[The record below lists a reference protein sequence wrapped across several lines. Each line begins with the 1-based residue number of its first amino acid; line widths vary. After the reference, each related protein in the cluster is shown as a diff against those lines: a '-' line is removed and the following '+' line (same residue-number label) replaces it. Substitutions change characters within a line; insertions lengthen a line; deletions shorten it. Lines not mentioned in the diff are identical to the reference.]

1 MIGKTIADL
10 TPGDRAELTRVVEQ
24 DDIAAFVDAVGDYNP
39 VHSDPAY
46 AAGTPFKVPI
56 APGIFTAGLISAVI
70 GTQLPG
76 PGAIYLS
83 QSLKF
88 VKPVK
93 AGDTIT
99 ARAEVIE
106 VIRERNRI
114 RLQTVCVNQ
123 HGEEVLSGE
132 AWIMPSKTRVVYE
145 GRPTS
150 AASVAAL
157 AWAPWAGG
165 AGEAERA
172 GQAGNGLR
180 SEIVVLVQR
189 VLFGVEEQRLLDIEC
204 ARNRLVGG
212 RFEYTAHV
220 VVVGVHARDLP
231 LAAPCV

>member
-10 TPGDRAELTRVVEQ
+10 APGDRAELARVVEQ
-24 DDIAAFVDAVGDYNP
+24 DDIAAFIEAVGDYNP
-39 VHSDPAY
+39 VHSDAAY

-70 GTQLPG
+70 GTDLPG

-99 ARAEVIE
+99 ARVEVIE

-123 HGEEVLSGE
+123 NGEEVLSGE
-132 AWIMPSKTRVVYE
+132 AWVMPSKTRVVYE
-145 GRPTS
+145 GRPTT
-150 AASVAAL
+150 ARALAAL
-157 AWAPWAGG
+157 AWTPWTWA
-165 AGEAERA
+165 A
-172 GQAGNGLR
+172 QAMTLWSMMSLSMLSRGLQRR
-180 SEIVVLVQR
+180 S
-189 VLFGVEEQRLLDIEC
+189 
-204 ARNRLVGG
+204 
-212 RFEYTAHV
+212 
-220 VVVGVHARDLP
+220 
-231 LAAPCV
+231 

>member
-10 TPGDRAELTRVVEQ
+10 APGDHAELTRVVEQ
-24 DDIAAFVDAVGDYNP
+24 DDIAAFVEAVGDYNP

-70 GTQLPG
+70 GTELPG

-106 VIRERNRI
+106 VLHERNRI

-123 HGEEVLSGE
+123 RGEEVLSGE

-145 GRPTS
+145 GRPAS
-150 AASVAAL
+150 AAAL
-157 AWAPWAGG
+157 ACTPWTWAA
-165 AGEAERA
+165 
-172 GQAGNGLR
+172 QAVSLWSRMSLSMLGSGLPR
-180 SEIVVLVQR
+180 
-189 VLFGVEEQRLLDIEC
+189 
-204 ARNRLVGG
+204 RN
-212 RFEYTAHV
+212 
-220 VVVGVHARDLP
+220 
-231 LAAPCV
+231 

>member
-10 TPGDRAELTRVVEQ
+10 AQGDRAELTRVVEQ

-56 APGIFTAGLISAVI
+56 APGIYTAGLISAVI

-106 VIRERNRI
+106 VLRERNRI

-123 HGEEVLSGE
+123 QGEEVLSGE

-150 AASVAAL
+150 AAAL
-157 AWAPWAGG
+157 AAVACAPWAW
-165 AGEAERA
+165 AA
-172 GQAGNGLR
+172 QAVSLWSMMGL
-180 SEIVVLVQR
+180 SM
-189 VLFGVEEQRLLDIEC
+189 
-204 ARNRLVGG
+204 
-212 RFEYTAHV
+212 
-220 VVVGVHARDLP
+220 
-231 LAAPCV
+231 LASGMPRRT

>member
-10 TPGDRAELTRVVEQ
+10 NPGDRAELTRVVEQ
-24 DDIAAFVDAVGDYNP
+24 DDIAAFVEAVGDYNP
-39 VHSDPAY
+39 VHSDAAY

-150 AASVAAL
+150 AAAVAAL
-157 AWAPWAGG
+157 ACTPWAW
-165 AGEAERA
+165 AA
-172 GQAGNGLR
+172 QAISLWSKMSLSMLESGLPR
-180 SEIVVLVQR
+180 R
-189 VLFGVEEQRLLDIEC
+189 G
-204 ARNRLVGG
+204 
-212 RFEYTAHV
+212 
-220 VVVGVHARDLP
+220 
-231 LAAPCV
+231 

>member
-1 MIGKTIADL
+1 MIGRTIAEL
-10 TPGDRAELTRVVEQ
+10 NPGDHAEITRLIEQ
-24 DDIAAFVDAVGDYNP
+24 DDIAAFVEAVGDYNP

-56 APGIFTAGLISAVI
+56 APGIYTAGLISAVI
-70 GTQLPG
+70 GTILPG

-132 AWIMPSKTRVVYE
+132 AWIMPSKTPVVYE

-150 AASVAAL
+150 AAAVAAL
-157 AWAPWAGG
+157 AWTPWA
-165 AGEAERA
+165 
-172 GQAGNGLR
+172 
-180 SEIVVLVQR
+180 
-189 VLFGVEEQRLLDIEC
+189 
-204 ARNRLVGG
+204 
-212 RFEYTAHV
+212 
-220 VVVGVHARDLP
+220 
-231 LAAPCV
+231 LAAQAVTLWGMMGLSMLGAAPRRT

>member
-10 TPGDRAELTRVVEQ
+10 AQGDRAELTRVVEQ

-56 APGIFTAGLISAVI
+56 APGIYTAGLISAVI
-70 GTQLPG
+70 GTRLPG

-106 VIRERNRI
+106 VLRERNRI

-132 AWIMPSKTRVVYE
+132 AWIMPSKTRVIYE

-150 AASVAAL
+150 AAAVAAL
-157 AWAPWAGG
+157 ALTPWAWAAHAMSLWSMLGLSMLAGG
-165 AGEAERA
+165 VPR
-172 GQAGNGLR
+172 R
-180 SEIVVLVQR
+180 S
-189 VLFGVEEQRLLDIEC
+189 
-204 ARNRLVGG
+204 
-212 RFEYTAHV
+212 
-220 VVVGVHARDLP
+220 
-231 LAAPCV
+231 

>member
-10 TPGDRAELTRVVEQ
+10 NPGDRAELTRVVEQ

-39 VHSDPAY
+39 VHSDAAY

-56 APGIFTAGLISAVI
+56 APGIYTAGLVSAVI
-70 GTQLPG
+70 GTELPG

-88 VKPVK
+88 VKPVR

-132 AWIMPSKTRVVYE
+132 AWVMPSKTRVLYE

-150 AASVAAL
+150 AAAVAAL
-157 AWAPWAGG
+157 AWTPWAW
-165 AGEAERA
+165 AA
-172 GQAGNGLR
+172 QAMTLWSMMSLSMLSSGLPR
-180 SEIVVLVQR
+180 
-189 VLFGVEEQRLLDIEC
+189 
-204 ARNRLVGG
+204 RN
-212 RFEYTAHV
+212 
-220 VVVGVHARDLP
+220 
-231 LAAPCV
+231 

>member
-1 MIGKTIADL
+1 MGKTIADL
-10 TPGDRAELTRVVEQ
+10 APGDRAELTRVVEQ
-24 DDIAAFVDAVGDYNP
+24 DDIAAFVEAVGDYNP
-39 VHSDPAY
+39 VHSDAAY

-56 APGIFTAGLISAVI
+56 APGIYTAGLISAVI
-70 GTQLPG
+70 GTELPG

-88 VKPVK
+88 VKPVR

-132 AWIMPSKTRVVYE
+132 AWVMPSKTRVLYE

-150 AASVAAL
+150 AAAVAAL
-157 AWAPWAGG
+157 AWTPWAW
-165 AGEAERA
+165 AA
-172 GQAGNGLR
+172 QAMTLWSMMSLSMLSSGLPR
-180 SEIVVLVQR
+180 
-189 VLFGVEEQRLLDIEC
+189 
-204 ARNRLVGG
+204 RN
-212 RFEYTAHV
+212 
-220 VVVGVHARDLP
+220 
-231 LAAPCV
+231 